1 MTGSVTKI
9 EKVQSQ
15 EKDNKLSSIDESKTQ
30 NSEAKTAK
38 PDKIEEDKLVDIID
52 NSLQDNGAPE
62 NLGSLASIKV
72 IEVKEAPAAS
82 EDVSPKS
89 DTNPRRLSVLTSPV
103 EQVLTEKTTVDGT
116 IESFS
121 TKEDV
126 ANIEDAISQD
136 IEDIM
141 TLEEVLNK
149 ELLNISASGVCWQ
162 VSRDKKNVLS
172 MFFVK

>member
-15 EKDNKLSSIDESKTQ
+15 EKDNKLSSIDESQTQ
-30 NSEAKTAK
+30 NSEAETAK

-52 NSLQDNGAPE
+52 NTLQDNGAE